1 MKFLKIILEF
11 IELSK
16 FILIFRRKMIK
27 YQYNLKNMKEFKWQ
41 YSNEKVLFKIREHI
55 ISFIFSK
62 FWMIFTSIL
71 LASIIS
77 FLLFYFEKNLFA
89 IIFIIFYLLFIII
102 YYFILYKDSFLYFTS
117 RRVIK
122 QIRNW
127 IFFRHRKELK
137 IIDIKSSMSNKKGF
151 FQTILRIWNLKIEWT
166 EKEANIYFSWLK
178 EYQELSNY
186 IWRVIDYIKLNWHT
200 DNISAYKNKKTRLS
214 KK

>member
-1 MKFLKIILEF
+1 
-11 IELSK
+11 
-16 FILIFRRKMIK
+16 
-27 YQYNLKNMKEFKWQ
+27 MKEFKWQ
-41 YSNEKVLFKIREHI
+41 YSDEKVLFKIREHI

-62 FWMIFTSIL
+62 FWMIFASIL

-89 IIFIIFYLLFIII
+89 IIFIILYLLFIII

-127 IFFRHRKELK
+127 LFFKHRKELK

-200 DNISAYKNKKTRLS
+200 DNISAYKNKKTRLY